1 MITFQHI
8 EDYLEVLGGYRE
20 ITASG
25 KSPGPVNI
33 FGTGTKLISLA
44 RYDVNIVTSMAN
56 QTTSSGSLTDRQA
69 ELAVKLVDK
78 YKRQFASHG
87 VDVLPSVQNPQ
98 FRHPIRVIDRSK
110 IVAIADGKI
119 TVKFPYDKVMVP
131 EITAAAKEGMGKF
144 KFNRDMKFWELA
156 LTEHNINWVVTFG
169 TKHGFNIDRAVL
181 DYMDLILST
190 ESQGYK
196 IELCVDGT
204 RIYIS
209 NAADSLVNYIQE
221 HLGGFGP
228 DNLLKLVDYAP
239 VLGYTVQ
246 PDVTAAVTREYDP
259 IVAGLLANKESHVLR
274 MDPNSDGRDFLES
287 AVQYCK
293 VADRWPLCVYEPDT
307 SLRLRKT
314 LETMFEPHEIIDI
327 ADRRNYTE
335 VDLGQA
341 KVVYFS
347 KMKRSWHRRIPILVS
362 TNAMLYGGEKQAMLQ
377 VAEKVVYYTATTY
390 NKEATQ
396 IAGKTNN

>member
-33 FGTGTKLISLA
+33 FGTGNKLISLA
-44 RYDVNIVTSMAN
+44 RYDVNIVNSMAT

-110 IVAIADGKI
+110 IVSIADDKI

-131 EITAAAKEGMGKF
+131 EITAAAKASIGKF
-144 KFNRDMKFWELA
+144 KFNRDRKFWELA
-156 LTEHNINWVVTFG
+156 LTEHNINWAVTFG
-169 TKHGFNIDRAVL
+169 NKHGFDIDRAVL
-181 DYMDLILST
+181 DYMELILGV
-190 ESQGYK
+190 EARGYK

-204 RIYIS
+204 GLSIS
-209 NAADSLVNYIQE
+209 NAADSLVKYVQE
-221 HLGGFGP
+221 HLGGFGT

-246 PDVTAAVTREYDP
+246 SDIIAAVTREYDP
-259 IVAGLLANKESHVLR
+259 IVAGLLVNKESHVLR
-274 MDPNSDGRDFLES
+274 MDPNSNGRDFLES

-314 LETMFEPHEIIDI
+314 LETMFEHHEIIDI

-335 VDLGQA
+335 VDLDQA